1 MFEYFDKRIFQFP
14 ETFLSGDDI
23 LKRLNIFKT
32 GTTTVGIV
40 TKDGVVL
47 ATDKRA
53 TAGYFIANKNVKKIW
68 KIDNH
73 VAATMCGSVA
83 DVQKLLDELTRIAH
97 SHKIDTGKPIS
108 IRSLANYASL
118 VLFSTRPY
126 LLIVH
131 IIIGG
136 YDPDEGPVLYALDWF
151 GTVTRETKYTS
162 TGSGSPIAFGV
173 LEDGYR
179 EDMSIDEAVRL
190 AVRAVYAAM
199 MRDPG
204 SGEGIIAVTIT
215 REGYR
220 EIPESE
226 IRTMLKIGQA

>member
-1 MFEYFDKRIFQFP
+1 MFSRLPVDLN
-14 ETFLSGDDI
+14 FLNASREEV
-23 LKRLNIFKT
+23 LKRLETLKT

-40 TKDGVVL
+40 TRDGVVL

-83 DVQKLLDELTRIAH
+83 DVQRLLDDLTRVAH
-97 SHKIDTGKPIS
+97 MHKIETGKPIS
-108 IRSLANYASL
+108 LKSLASYAGL
-118 VLFSTRPY
+118 LLFSSRPFI
-126 LLIVH
+126 LVVH

-179 EDMSIDEAVRL
+179 ENMSIDEALRL

-204 SGEGIIAVTIT
+204 SGEGIVAVTIT

-220 EIPESE
+220 EVPEE
-226 IRTMLKIGQA
+226 DIRRMLKSGQA

>member
-1 MFEYFDKRIFQFP
+1 MFTRLPLEEYLNQFTSKDIVRKL
-14 ETFLSGDDI
+14 ETL
-23 LKRLNIFKT
+23 KT

-40 TKDGVVL
+40 TKDGIVL

-83 DVQKLLDELTRIAH
+83 DVQRLLDELTRVAH
-97 SHKIDTGKPIS
+97 SHKIDTGKPIP
-108 IRSLANYASL
+108 IKSLASYASL
-118 VLFSTRPY
+118 VLFSSRPFI
-126 LLIVH
+126 LVVH

-136 YDPDEGPVLYALDWF
+136 YDPNEGPVLYALDWF

-179 EDMSIDEAVRL
+179 EDMSINEALRL

-204 SGEGIIAVTIT
+204 SGEGIVAVTIT

-220 EIPESE
+220 EVPEE
-226 IRTMLKIGQA
+226 DIKKMLKSGQA

>member
-1 MFEYFDKRIFQFP
+1 MFEEFRVFENTQPVNMDL
-14 ETFLSGDDI
+14 EV
-23 LKRLNIFKT
+23 LKKLNLLKT

-40 TKDGVVL
+40 TKSGVVL

-83 DVQKLLDELTRIAH
+83 DVQRLLDELTRIAH

-108 IRSLANYASL
+108 IKSLANYASI

-126 LLIVH
+126 ILVVH
-131 IIIGG
+131 IIVGG
-136 YDPDEGPVLYALDWF
+136 YDPDEGPILYALDWF
-151 GTVTRETKYTS
+151 GTLTRETKYTS

-179 EDMSIDEAVRL
+179 DDMTIEEAVKL

-204 SGEGIIAVTIT
+204 SGEGIIAATIT

-220 EIPESE
+220 EIPESD
-226 IRTMLKIGQA
+226 IKNMLKAGQI

>member
-1 MFEYFDKRIFQFP
+1 MFTRLPLDPYSQILNREEIVRKL
-14 ETFLSGDDI
+14 ETL
-23 LKRLNIFKT
+23 KT

-40 TKDGVVL
+40 TREGVVL

-83 DVQKLLDELTRIAH
+83 DVQRLLDELTRVAH
-97 SHKIDTGKPIS
+97 ARKIETGKPIS
-108 IRSLANYASL
+108 LKSLASYASL
-118 VLFSTRPY
+118 VLFSSRPFI
-126 LLIVH
+126 LVVH

-136 YDPDEGPVLYALDWF
+136 YDPDEGPILYALDWF

-179 EDMSIDEAVRL
+179 EDMTIQDALRL

-204 SGEGIIAVTIT
+204 SGEGIVAVTIT
-215 REGYR
+215 KEGYR
-220 EIPESE
+220 EVPEE
-226 IRTMLKIGQA
+226 DIRRMLKSGQA